1 MTGSP
6 RTGHG
11 EPTGPGADRKTERF
25 PWQLGF
31 SVLAWLILGAVLVV
45 SALTASTSTS
55 EADQASIDQVQGTLG
70 SSAVATGN
78 ASAHPTLW
86 LLLGLVVLLGALL
99 LLIGQGWARHVLAV
113 LGVVAVIV
121 FAING
126 RWEALVAFAA
136 LVLGTVPL
144 LAPSAHRYLS
154 AR

>member
-6 RTGHG
+6 RTGHSDSN
-11 EPTGPGADRKTERF
+11 GPGSDRRADRF

-31 SVLAWLILGAVLVV
+31 AVLAWVILGAVLVV
-45 SALTASTSTS
+45 SALTVPTSTS
-55 EADQASIDQVQGTLG
+55 EADQASINQVQGTLG
-70 SSAVATGN
+70 SSAVATDN
-78 ASAHPTLW
+78 TAAHRTLW
-86 LLLGLVVLLGALL
+86 LLLGLAVLLAALL
-99 LLIGQGWARHVLAV
+99 LLIGQGWARHALAV

-126 RWEALVAFAA
+126 RWEAIVAFAA

-154 AR
+154 SR